1 MQHPRLYLG
10 LMGFDASSEAAVRS
24 WLENYGAELK
34 KGDADEAEQQPV
46 WQVVDFS
53 EADALLIRGAGVA
66 QGFASHLQF
75 DRALQ
80 NAKEKAPLGAE
91 LDGIRLPFALS
102 DIVHLQSLGIDVK
115 TYPMFDL
122 GSAASMSGTLQHF
135 ETILRPLCALF
146 ALAKELT
153 DRREELDGSHTFHLE
168 QNGRLDAIIDA
179 PQRRVLMRPGTRPV
193 DINADAWLRRPKSA
207 NFAPAHF
214 MECSMDEVAWV
225 YAMHCHQSE
234 LPKRYLIKPIHVR
247 RNPRVRTSL
256 LYPRHAALLDR
267 LWLQPS
273 TLEQLQRV
281 LPSIAHLLERDLFG
295 LYLTRSISTAS
306 QSDPASDGSS
316 LPGTFDTTGKW
327 LLQRVGQ
334 RMNTMAGELQSLF

>member
-10 LMGFDASSEAAVRS
+10 LMGFDASSQTAVRR
-24 WLENYGAELK
+24 WLENYAAELVK
-34 KGDADEAEQQPV
+34 SNVDEAEQLPI

-75 DRALQ
+75 DPALRT
-80 NAKEKAPLGAE
+80 AKARVPLGAD
-91 LDGIRLPFALS
+91 LDSIRLPFALS
-102 DIVHLQSLGIDVK
+102 DIAHLQSLGIDVK
-115 TYPMFDL
+115 THPMFDL
-122 GSAASMSGTLQHF
+122 GSSASMLRTLQHF
-135 ETILRPLCALF
+135 ETMLCPLRALF

-153 DRREELDGSHTFHLE
+153 DRREELGGNHTFHLE
-168 QNGRLDAIIDA
+168 RNGSLDAIIDA

-225 YAMHCHQSE
+225 YAMHCHQPE
-234 LPKRYLIKPIHVR
+234 LPKRYLIKPMHVR

-256 LYPRHAALLDR
+256 LYPRHAALMDR
-267 LWLQPS
+267 LWQQPS
-273 TLEQLQRV
+273 TLEQLKIE
-281 LPSIAHLLERDLFG
+281 LPDMAHLLERDVLG

-306 QSDPASDGSS
+306 QSDPANDGSS

-327 LLQRVGQ
+327 LLQRAGQ
-334 RMNTMAGELQSLF
+334 RMNTIAGELQSLF